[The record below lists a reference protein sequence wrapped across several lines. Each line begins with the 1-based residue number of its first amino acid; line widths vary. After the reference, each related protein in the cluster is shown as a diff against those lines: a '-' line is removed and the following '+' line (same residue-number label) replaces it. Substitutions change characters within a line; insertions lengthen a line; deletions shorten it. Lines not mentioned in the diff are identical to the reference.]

1 MEENK
6 SGDNGKPEEQKPQ
19 FDCYLKIYFNAKTKD
34 FAFETN
40 VPDCITGYG
49 LCDLGKKG
57 VDNHIAKMQQQKIMP
72 AKGGIMGFARR
83 IMR

>member
-1 MEENK
+1 MSEEAK
-6 SGDNGKPEEQKPQ
+6 DEVK
-19 FDCYLKIYFNAKTKD
+19 FDCFIKILFNTKTKD

-57 VDNHIAKMQQQKIMP
+57 VDGHIAKMQQKQVVP
-72 AKGGIMGFARR
+72 ARGGMMNFIRR
-83 IMR
+83 K